1 MTDIILESASH
12 DLEIVNGDIKIFD
25 TAELA
30 TVQKLKIRLLSY
42 RGEWFR
48 DISTGVPYLQA
59 ILGKRNT
66 KLTADTVIKNEII
79 TTDNIASIT
88 SYTSS
93 INSERKLS
101 ITFSAIMTSGGSI
114 ENISLEI

>member
-1 MTDIILESASH
+1 MTDLILTQEH
-12 DLEIVNGDIKIFD
+12 DLEIIDGDIKLFE
-25 TAELA
+25 TVELA

-66 KLTADTVIKNEII
+66 KLTADTVLKNEII
-79 TTDNIASIT
+79 NTPNIASIT
-88 SYTSS
+88 SYSSS

>member
-1 MTDIILESASH
+1 MTDIILGSSSH
-12 DLEIVNGDIKIFD
+12 DIEIINGDMSLFE

-30 TVQKLKIRLLSY
+30 TAQKLKIRLLSY

-48 DISTGVPYLQA
+48 DISTGVPYLQS
-59 ILGKRNT
+59 ILGKRDT
-66 KLTADTVIKNEII
+66 KLTADTVLKNEII
-79 TTDNIASIT
+79 NTPNIASIT
-88 SYTSS
+88 NYSS
-93 INSERKLS
+93 SVNSDRKLS